1 MAGRRADLQE
11 RIGFVNASTR
21 HDIAGRLRELITAQD
36 HGDLPALARR
46 LGVEEVSLRMSLDD
60 LSPFP
65 TVDVMIA
72 FVGAYGVDAKWLLT
86 GTYDPAIHRRVL
98 EAEPDAVGEVIR
110 GIATDLATKPTV
122 SEPVEAPRLHIA

>member
-1 MAGRRADLQE
+1 MAGGRADFHE

-21 HDIAGRLRELITAQD
+21 HEIAARLRELIAAQD
-36 HGDLPALARR
+36 QGDLGALARR
-46 LGVEEVSLRMSLDD
+46 LGVEEVSLRMSLDE

-72 FVGAYGVDAKWLLT
+72 FVAAYGVDAKWLLT
-86 GTYDPAIHRRVL
+86 GTYDPVIHRRVL

-110 GIATDLATKPTV
+110 GLATDLSTKPTV
-122 SEPVEAPRLHIA
+122 SEPVEPPRLHIA